1 MGQATTTA
9 LTLIARQSGADT
21 DMNVKDNRIRLQRVI
36 YLAQAAGMPKIYT
49 FRWFNNGPMST
60 RLSGDIEDMR
70 YTNGDAPDNPT
81 RQKTQKER
89 ARSSLNRKKRTHAAA
104 RPQGKAHGVGESRH
118 LRYVHV
124 RHRKLQADRGDM
136 RHRGRRTRARRHAK
150 AQNERNALR
159 LKPPALHISGPA
171 HNSNPHRLRI
181 NTATP

>member
-1 MGQATTTA
+1 MGQANTTA

-81 RQKTQKER
+81 SKRLRKSARAAVST
-89 ARSSLNRKKRTHAAA
+89 ARSVLT
-104 RPQGKAHGVGESRH
+104 PPPDLKA
-118 LRYVHV
+118 
-124 RHRKLQADRGDM
+124 
-136 RHRGRRTRARRHAK
+136 RRTEWEKVVTYAMYMYDIGSSRRTAEICGTEAAELVPAAMLK
-150 AQNERNALR
+150 LR
-159 LKPPALHISGPA
+159 TNGMLYD
-171 HNSNPHRLRI
+171 
-181 NTATP
+181 